1 MRKKLLKQQFLLVL
15 LTMLIAIPQGVWAED
30 YPITVAG
37 VQVTDAN
44 ASGITGD
51 YITGTVTF
59 TPADDTNPAMLTL
72 NGATIEGSIS
82 TSIDGLVIDLIGK
95 NTITATEGPA
105 ILSTVGANS
114 LALTFKSSGETV
126 GSLTA
131 IPDEENIAISGFTIT
146 YNNDLSLLP
155 DYSEEGET
163 VVVGIS
169 YGLTIDNEYVSN
181 ANADNILGQI
191 NEGNNQPT
199 ASYSDGVLTLNGV
212 AFEGEG
218 QGFISKTIT
227 SSEDKE
233 LTINL
238 VGNNSISQIAFNDPK
253 ETNLGDLTIT
263 GTGSLNI
270 ACSDGVIYGASSINL
285 GEGLYKYTN
294 VPDPSFSEEGVLMG
308 AGGNIVSSIT
318 ISTKETYPIWIFDPQ
333 SDFGYTQLLGE
344 SAITIGEGTVSFDG
358 DHTITISNVAFNYV
372 DGTMIFVGPSMT
384 ELTVNL
390 VGNSSIQY
398 DQTGLSMWDTTPLT
412 FTTSESTPGGLTGYG
427 IVSWKGNGNEQITYQ
442 SGLKVF
448 YDVDAPSKEIISTTG
463 TYIKIGETSITG
475 TRQTVEGYEDVS
487 FDAETNTLT
496 LSGATIGGATAAS
509 DIKAYVDDLKVEISG
524 TNTINGNITYS
535 GVNYRPSTIQITKK
549 SGAES
554 ANLTVSNVNG
564 FKSCTW
570 DNDLYLSAHN
580 GENAVAVKY
589 EYDSNTW
596 KFCSYYSNT
605 SFDNITL
612 STTASNTLWV
622 NGISPD
628 ADGYFTGI
636 ENVTFTPASSTTS
649 ATLTLNGATIN
660 GKILSSCE
668 ALTISFSGTNSLP
681 ETQGYIEST
690 IPSAVLTLKGVAT
703 GQTASTLSLS
713 NTVGKA
719 AISGFASV
727 NYDGA
732 YVHYD
737 DPFRYDTDSKE
748 MKSVWGVMQN
758 LTLSTAPSY
767 MLWIGYTQVTDANK
781 GNLTGANTPVATFT
795 PASSE
800 NNNVNTITLSNA
812 TIEGKIRSGLGDLTI
827 LVDGNENFIYASDTG
842 VVVRSVNAGTLTI
855 KKKNNNAS
863 LTLSYGDI
871 TVGPGPLIKDFAA
884 VDYSTD
890 GFYLKSERPAEY
902 ATYTYV
908 NDNNENVTTKGLI
921 DPANPTSYLPSA
933 EFTTTQT
940 YPLWIRGEQ
949 VTTANA
955 SNILGEFNE
964 SNDEPTVSYNATDG
978 ILTLN
983 GATIST
989 NNPSPLIVCNGNL
1002 TVDLVSPSSLGF
1014 NKGSTYAF
1022 KNIGSTG
1029 ELTFTSTSNTSE
1041 YGNYLS
1047 ITSECYEGTYKGLC
1061 DGFTKVNFNNDL
1073 GLFNRSGSKTVGS
1086 IAGAAPIFDVV
1097 NTQQTCDLLTNE
1109 GLLLN
1114 ATYHYKIDYVDETIE
1129 GNGVEVDLPL
1139 DETNH
1144 NISNVSLSISH
1155 PCTIT
1160 AYAKKGDDII
1170 ASNKAKLFGVADKTI
1185 VLNSTTLD
1193 SELTTEM
1200 LEIVPENDA
1209 TADGVSLSNLTI
1221 MGSEN
1226 SGVVEY
1232 SEGTGKATIKALGVA
1247 DLTVRAAVNGEEPKI
1262 KVLNQDGEVVM
1273 MTANVKVVPAAPTL
1287 TSNSTYIGDAIEITT
1302 DVEGGTIYYSW
1313 DETDNVGTL
1322 YSETAPVAQNGTLYA
1337 WVSYYDATS
1346 KQTLLGAKAQQTFE
1360 VVNNIENAV
1369 VVGLPASA
1377 TYTGAAITPSFTV
1390 KASAEAEDNLVEG
1403 TDYTVRYEKVE
1414 GVQQPQEIQ
1423 QPQAP
1428 RRAPEESES
1437 VTIKDAGGYIIIIEG
1452 KGNYGGTKTVGFTV
1466 NQASLANVTIA
1477 EIDAVTYTGADL
1489 TPTLTVTFGENA
1501 VDETEY
1507 TVKYEKGTAEVE
1519 AVVEPG
1525 QYDVTLTST
1534 NKNFAA
1540 NSTKSA
1546 KFNILPVAP
1555 TIAYNS
1561 EVTYLDTDE
1570 IEITAADGMKIFYTW
1585 ETGDIFGSNEYN
1597 VTQDALMEYGTN
1609 TMPVATNGTLRA
1621 WAGYLLED
1629 NIYLMSAEVTQAFTV
1644 KKDINNAA
1652 IYISAASATYTGA
1665 AITPEFT
1672 LKESEEEGAATISTD
1687 NYTVRYEKADDK
1699 PQAPRR
1705 APEESESVT
1714 IKDAGDYLII
1724 IEGKN
1729 EYGGTKNIP
1738 FEITQAENSLTTTPA
1753 AVAEL
1758 IYTGDAL
1765 ELVTAGVAKFGDLLY
1780 KLGADGTYSATIPT
1794 ATDANTTGYTVYYK
1808 VEGNDNY
1815 TGIEET
1821 SVVVTIDKATATI
1834 TKAPAAKTL
1843 TYTGEALELVEAG
1856 TVSAGTMV
1864 YSMTI
1869 DGTFA
1874 EAIPTATNAGS
1885 YTVYYKVNGD
1895 DNYTGIEASETNK
1908 VTVTIGQAE
1917 ITSVELVEAT
1927 LPYSGEAQTPTIAKV
1942 MAGDIE
1948 VGAGYYE
1955 ITGGNAKTAVGEYEL
1970 TVAAKTME
1978 GNNFKGSAK
1987 VAWSIV
1993 NRTLTVGE
2001 DVQFA
2006 DGQKWASF
2014 YTPSEDLELPEGVMA
2029 YIVTGV
2035 NESEKSVTVKAVNK
2049 VLKSVPMLLE
2059 NNSTETTTNVSA
2071 EGNLLQVATE
2081 ATAVSSING
2090 TVYGLYNNAMMRVT
2104 TGTIAL
2110 GKCYLVVN
2118 GKQNAPRLTITK
2130 DDQATGIES
2139 LTPALSEGEGA
2150 WYTIDGKKLQQKP
2163 TKKGIYIVNGKK
2175 MVVNNK

>member
-1 MRKKLLKQQFLLVL
+1 MVMKHNIKYVISLVFMFLLTQGAWADPAVTIIKQL
-15 LTMLIAIPQGVWAED
+15 NGSPAATASPGEVTSEIANGKCTLTVTPAEGNYVTKD
-30 YPITVAG
+30 FITVYS
-37 VQVTDAN
+37 VVTGNVAQGPRRTPDLDNTPIAVSN
-44 ASGITGD
+44 KGENTD
-51 YITGTVTF
+51 PTGTTTYEFTMPTDGSDAEVTVNF
-59 TPADDTNPAMLTL
+59 H
-72 NGATIEGSIS
+72 SI
-82 TSIDGLVIDLIGK
+82 T
-95 NTITATEGPA
+95 
-105 ILSTVGANS
+105 
-114 LALTFKSSGETV
+114 
-126 GSLTA
+126 
-131 IPDEENIAISGFTIT
+131 T
-146 YNNDLSLLP
+146 YNL
-155 DYSEEGET
+155 
-163 VVVGIS
+163 
-169 YGLTIDNEYVSN
+169 
-181 ANADNILGQI
+181 
-191 NEGNNQPT
+191 
-199 ASYSDGVLTLNGV
+199 
-212 AFEGEG
+212 F
-218 QGFISKTIT
+218 
-227 SSEDKE
+227 
-233 LTINL
+233 
-238 VGNNSISQIAFNDPK
+238 
-253 ETNLGDLTIT
+253 
-263 GTGSLNI
+263 
-270 ACSDGVIYGASSINL
+270 
-285 GEGLYKYTN
+285 
-294 VPDPSFSEEGVLMG
+294 
-308 AGGNIVSSIT
+308 
-318 ISTKETYPIWIFDPQ
+318 
-333 SDFGYTQLLGE
+333 
-344 SAITIGEGTVSFDG
+344 
-358 DHTITISNVAFNYV
+358 
-372 DGTMIFVGPSMT
+372 
-384 ELTVNL
+384 
-390 VGNSSIQY
+390 
-398 DQTGLSMWDTTPLT
+398 
-412 FTTSESTPGGLTGYG
+412 
-427 IVSWKGNGNEQITYQ
+427 
-442 SGLKVF
+442 
-448 YDVDAPSKEIISTTG
+448 
-463 TYIKIGETSITG
+463 IGET
-475 TRQTVEGYEDVS
+475 QVTVLNAADVLGNGKVS
-487 FDAETNTLT
+487 FTSVLNNQVITN
-496 LSGATIGGATAAS
+496 
-509 DIKAYVDDLKVEISG
+509 
-524 TNTINGNITYS
+524 
-535 GVNYRPSTIQITKK
+535 
-549 SGAES
+549 
-554 ANLTVSNVNG
+554 
-564 FKSCTW
+564 
-570 DNDLYLSAHN
+570 
-580 GENAVAVKY
+580 
-589 EYDSNTW
+589 
-596 KFCSYYSNT
+596 
-605 SFDNITL
+605 
-612 STTASNTLWV
+612 
-622 NGISPD
+622 
-628 ADGYFTGI
+628 
-636 ENVTFTPASSTTS
+636 
-649 ATLTLNGATIN
+649 TLTLNGATLTVPVKVGLDN
-660 GKILSSCE
+660 
-668 ALTISFSGTNSLP
+668 LTIDIQGENSITTT
-681 ETQGYIEST
+681 EACIQKMDNTS
-690 IPSAVLTLKGVAT
+690 PSLIFRSNSDEVGSLTLKGSSGVYGVGYGTFSISDQFAVILKKDGLYYSDQYFMT
-703 GQTASTLSLS
+703 DGST
-713 NTVGKA
+713 
-719 AISGFASV
+719 
-727 NYDGA
+727 
-732 YVHYD
+732 
-737 DPFRYDTDSKE
+737 KE
-748 MKSVWGVMQN
+748 VI
-758 LTLSTAPSY
+758 LAPSY
-767 MLWIGYTQVTDANK
+767 GLTVGGMQIYEGNATDVKGYGIGDGQQGGMVSFNKATSTLTLKNANLSGIIRSSLPNLIIELVGNSSISSGGDRTIQAGSAVNMTIQSTAGNGSLSMHK
-781 GNLTGANTPVATFT
+781 SYSSSELGNFVDGNVNLTIATPLSVISGSLTSDATENDYYATIGVSYGLTVNGVDVTSANATNVLNGDYDGQVSYDAKNNVLTLNSADLYGEGKNIVYSGTADLTIALNGSSYVNSINYGGQGAAVPALTFTKVEGALPGTTMRTPSDFRTKFSTVNYEDWLGLYVDDSYVNDVFYDVMSKTPTISSNWNGTTNKREVTIESKFDGTVKYSLTYADENLAENNKTNETITKDDKIEMLGPATITATITIGSETSPEETAYYFGVMPNPLKFEYDGGDTKPAFAATLYPSVEGVSFTPYSSPGSFATFSEEGEVT
-795 PASSE
+795 INGFGSGLAYASLNLPEERTFSVITDSIGFRME
-800 NNNVNTITLSNA
+800 VLPVKPTITKSDKITLSVPE
-812 TIEGKIRSGLGDLTI
+812 TLG
-827 LVDGNENFIYASDTG
+827 
-842 VVVRSVNAGTLTI
+842 
-855 KKKNNNAS
+855 
-863 LTLSYGDI
+863 GD
-871 TVGPGPLIKDFAA
+871 
-884 VDYSTD
+884 
-890 GFYLKSERPAEY
+890 
-902 ATYTYV
+902 
-908 NDNNENVTTKGLI
+908 
-921 DPANPTSYLPSA
+921 
-933 EFTTTQT
+933 
-940 YPLWIRGEQ
+940 
-949 VTTANA
+949 
-955 SNILGEFNE
+955 
-964 SNDEPTVSYNATDG
+964 
-978 ILTLN
+978 
-983 GATIST
+983 
-989 NNPSPLIVCNGNL
+989 
-1002 TVDLVSPSSLGF
+1002 
-1014 NKGSTYAF
+1014 
-1022 KNIGSTG
+1022 
-1029 ELTFTSTSNTSE
+1029 NTSI
-1041 YGNYLS
+1041 YYKW
-1047 ITSECYEGTYKGLC
+1047 EGDDAYTQY
-1061 DGFTKVNFNNDL
+1061 TE
-1073 GLFNRSGSKTVGS
+1073 
-1086 IAGAAPIFDVV
+1086 PFDV
-1097 NTQQTCDLLTNE
+1097 E
-1109 GLLLN
+1109 
-1114 ATYHYKIDYVDETIE
+1114 
-1129 GNGVEVDLPL
+1129 
-1139 DETNH
+1139 
-1144 NISNVSLSISH
+1144 
-1155 PCTIT
+1155 
-1160 AYAKKGDDII
+1160 
-1170 ASNKAKLFGVADKTI
+1170 
-1185 VLNSTTLD
+1185 
-1193 SELTTEM
+1193 
-1200 LEIVPENDA
+1200 
-1209 TADGVSLSNLTI
+1209 
-1221 MGSEN
+1221 
-1226 SGVVEY
+1226 
-1232 SEGTGKATIKALGVA
+1232 
-1247 DLTVRAAVNGEEPKI
+1247 
-1262 KVLNQDGEVVM
+1262 
-1273 MTANVKVVPAAPTL
+1273 
-1287 TSNSTYIGDAIEITT
+1287 
-1302 DVEGGTIYYSW
+1302 
-1313 DETDNVGTL
+1313 VGTL
-1322 YSETAPVAQNGTLYA
+1322 YAQTRVSVASTVYASE
-1337 WVSYYDATS
+1337 DATAEYL
-1346 KQTLLGAKAQQTFE
+1346 KDIAKAT
-1360 VVNNIENAV
+1360 
-1369 VVGLPASA
+1369 VVGLENPATA